1 MGASVLLP
9 ITTNYGDS
17 VTVIP
22 RDDGSALGFGTDLG
36 AGFQLRWHGDTPRG
50 SCDPNAIEQQHHQ
63 AHQGGGDREGKM
75 RSSMRRI
82 NHWLP
87 ELIGISGEPGPEP
100 DEPTGKPDDV
110 WPKPAFWLA
119 WPALDVPDCVAVW
132 F

>member
-1 MGASVLLP
+1 MCSASAARTGLDFRSNAEGGRTVGASVLLP

-63 AHQGGGDREGKM
+63 AHQGAGGRQSKM
-75 RSSMRRI
+75 RSSRPPL
-82 NHWLP
+82 NHWL
-87 ELIGISGEPGPEP
+87 
-100 DEPTGKPDDV
+100 
-110 WPKPAFWLA
+110 
-119 WPALDVPDCVAVW
+119 
-132 F
+132 